1 MDEYLAEEIEKTG
14 IQNLKIKNNN
24 ASGYF
29 FEVTRG
35 QVEKVP
41 AHFMMRRSLTNADRF
56 TTQKLQELERE
67 LNSASS
73 NIIETERDLF
83 LAVRESLESSG
94 CTFLSADRSMI
105 PNNTVEVTDE
115 ETVAKIRKLVD
126 MLDDYDDTQN
136 VFHNADL
143 PEEEEED

>member
-1 MDEYLAEEIEKTG
+1 
-14 IQNLKIKNNN
+14 
-24 ASGYF
+24 
-29 FEVTRG
+29 
-35 QVEKVP
+35 
-41 AHFMMRRSLTNADRF
+41 
-56 TTQKLQELERE
+56 
-67 LNSASS
+67 
-73 NIIETERDLF
+73 
-83 LAVRESLESSG
+83 
-94 CTFLSADRSMI
+94 MI